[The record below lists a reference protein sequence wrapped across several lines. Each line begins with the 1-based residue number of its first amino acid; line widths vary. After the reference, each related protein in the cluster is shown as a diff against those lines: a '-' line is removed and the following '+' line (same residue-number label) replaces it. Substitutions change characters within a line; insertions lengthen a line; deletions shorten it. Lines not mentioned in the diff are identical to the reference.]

1 MSQTELYVEA
11 LWTDDTIFSNTVKL
25 QLPRKH
31 FVHHPQDGIVYCER
45 ALRSLINPNC
55 YTPVIPSLHES
66 EILALVS
73 SIWPR
78 VDEQ

>member
-1 MSQTELYVEA
+1 MLKLYGQM
-11 LWTDDTIFSNTVKL
+11 TQFFPIPTVKE

-31 FVHHPQDGIVYCER
+31 CVHHPQYGIVYCER